1 MTDPG
6 RRTWTLVSVAVRIA
20 RGMDLDY
27 ERAGRTPFENEMR
40 RRVWHQLRFLDVYA
54 ALDRGTEVLIQP
66 GSYNVPL
73 PNNVNDAEF
82 DESSTSIPNH
92 ENGLTDMAF
101 SLLAFGAAD
110 MTQRLNTAE
119 IVPQGDT
126 WQHRLE
132 LAEDF
137 GKKAHQR
144 FARYCDMSIP
154 FHRLIAGVCKSMSAS
169 MVLRAV
175 RPIQKHV
182 SSVPPRVDSPYV
194 LQMACDTLSA
204 NDKMYQDSEG
214 ERWRWLVWVQ
224 WHALAV
230 ALAGL
235 CSIRGT
241 ELAETAWVYTERA
254 YVRYEKY
261 VADTKNGMLWRP
273 IEKLYKKA
281 RAFREEGRR
290 ESMNTS
296 PTIEASTER
305 TSHGGPPKP
314 HIIPRNGEL
323 SSASTWP
330 LTTALTSPPP
340 QPLLNHN
347 NLPMG
352 ALPIDRTFSNLSM
365 DFGSPLDAPIIGAAS
380 SNIDSTLA
388 GMMPVSAPY
397 QPGDMAWMDWERIMD
412 DLSGMPMDEMATGF
426 PLGDIQSAQA
436 VHGVQSPPLPVN
448 IGDLQRPPT
457 VNDGESWPCELR
469 PNLM

>member
-20 RGMDLDY
+20 RGMDLDN
-27 ERAGRTPFENEMR
+27 ERAGRSPFENEIR

-73 PNNVNDAEF
+73 PNNVNDSEF
-82 DESSTSIPNH
+82 DESSTFIPNH

-101 SLLAFGAAD
+101 PLLAFGAAD

-119 IVPQGDT
+119 SVPQGDT

-137 GKKAHQR
+137 GKKAHDR

-175 RPIQKHV
+175 RPIQRHV

-204 NDKMYQDSEG
+204 NDNMYQDPEG
-214 ERWRWLVWVQ
+214 ERWRWLIWVQ

-241 ELAETAWVYTERA
+241 ELAETAWIYTERA
-254 YVRYEKY
+254 YNRYEKY

-281 RAFREEGRR
+281 LAFREEGRR
-290 ESMNTS
+290 ESMTS
-296 PTIEASTER
+296 PPTTEASVER
-305 TSHGGPPKP
+305 KSHGGRLDTRVHRQEESP
-314 HIIPRNGEL
+314 
-323 SSASTWP
+323 SAKIWP
-330 LTTALTSPPP
+330 LTTAPAAPP
-340 QPLLNHN
+340 QSILNHN

-352 ALPIDRTFSNLSM
+352 ALPIDHTFSNLSM
-365 DFGSPLDAPIIGAAS
+365 EFGSSVNSPSIDTATT
-380 SNIDSTLA
+380 NIDSTLA

-397 QPGDMAWMDWERIMD
+397 PPGDMAWMDWERIMD
-412 DLSGMPMDEMATGF
+412 DLSGMPMDGLATAF
-426 PLGDIQSAQA
+426 PLDDVQSAQTI
-436 VHGVQSPPLPVN
+436 HGVQSPPVPIN
-448 IGDLQRPPT
+448 IGNSQRPPIF
-457 VNDGESWPCELR
+457 NDKESWPCEL
-469 PNLM
+469 PPDLM